1 MVVILIIGKLANN
14 FLYSFKIVY
23 EKKLMEYNFI
33 SYYELNFTI
42 GVLTIIYSIITL
54 IVETIIYEK
63 DKIPSKYELFVD
75 NALIYWKKII
85 KENNKII
92 IKEIFLT
99 IFYTF
104 LMGLS
109 NIFLLITI
117 FNLTPFHVLIIKIFL
132 CIGFNLIIKI
142 KEQDISYKVFIINLC
157 IYFLSILVLFFFL
170 EIIELDFCGLN
181 KNTREK
187 ILERSLDKSN
197 VFINDKSIN
206 GSNTDVENENNTE
219 SSVTYSN
226 SNETF

>member
-1 MVVILIIGKLANN
+1 M
-14 FLYSFKIVY
+14 
-23 EKKLMEYNFI
+23 
-33 SYYELNFTI
+33 
-42 GVLTIIYSIITL
+42 
-54 IVETIIYEK
+54 
-63 DKIPSKYELFVD
+63 
-75 NALIYWKKII
+75 
-85 KENNKII
+85 
-92 IKEIFLT
+92 
-99 IFYTF
+99 
-104 LMGLS
+104 
-109 NIFLLITI
+109 
-117 FNLTPFHVLIIKIFL
+117 
-132 CIGFNLIIKI
+132 
-142 KEQDISYKVFIINLC
+142 SYKVFIINLC

>member
-1 MVVILIIGKLANN
+1 
-14 FLYSFKIVY
+14 
-23 EKKLMEYNFI
+23 
-33 SYYELNFTI
+33 
-42 GVLTIIYSIITL
+42 
-54 IVETIIYEK
+54 
-63 DKIPSKYELFVD
+63 
-75 NALIYWKKII
+75 
-85 KENNKII
+85 
-92 IKEIFLT
+92 
-99 IFYTF
+99 
-104 LMGLS
+104 MGLG

-142 KEQDISYKVFIINLC
+142 KEQDMSYKVFIINLC